1 VAGRTGKALAR
12 CRYGCPIP
20 PRGGEEGSR
29 LLHERFS
36 RSHMPLRHFGPPK
49 AASRSPTASRAAAQG
64 TNRKQRSPPSHRTT
78 YAATS
83 FNCSSRGGLS
93 VATTC
98 AGPDSRTP
106 LRRSITPATLVVSLG
121 FRPRLSP
128 TTWRRPKGSAV
139 RKLDGHRPE
148 PPRRADGRMPTLRR
162 SSILR
167 ARIFV
172 QPSRRVTGENPEPRP
187 SRSGRCPSARRTGF
201 CPT

>member
-1 VAGRTGKALAR
+1 
-12 CRYGCPIP
+12 
-20 PRGGEEGSR
+20 
-29 LLHERFS
+29 
-36 RSHMPLRHFGPPK
+36 MPLRHFGPPK

-148 PPRRADGRMPTLRR
+148 PPRSSRWPHADATSVLDSARSNIRPAFRAGDGRNSWAVRESPLGRPLGQLPGRLPWRAGQGETSCPPTFR
-162 SSILR
+162 SSP
-167 ARIFV
+167 A
-172 QPSRRVTGENPEPRP
+172 SRCDIPRP
-187 SRSGRCPSARRTGF
+187 PQ
-201 CPT
+201 